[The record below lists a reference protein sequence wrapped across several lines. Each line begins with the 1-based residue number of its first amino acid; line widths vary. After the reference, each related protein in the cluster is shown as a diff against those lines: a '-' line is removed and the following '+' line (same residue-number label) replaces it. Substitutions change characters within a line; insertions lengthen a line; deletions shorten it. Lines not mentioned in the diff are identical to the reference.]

1 MASQKM
7 INSVLRASDILRNLS
22 DGPGRIS
29 DLSKILNLSK
39 GTLHRFLKS
48 LEFAGLVRQ
57 DPITRKYNLGPLV
70 LELASKPIISHQ
82 NLISCASEEMKYL
95 RDLTGETVVI
105 QIRVGPERICLEEL
119 QSTQDIKYSARK
131 GFVAPIYTGSAGK
144 VLLSQLRDDELH
156 ILLKNIRLIPIG
168 PNTIT
173 DKKLLLEEL
182 HKVRENEY
190 ATSFGER
197 IAGAGSIAVP
207 VNNYVCP
214 VALGVLGPDNRFSLK
229 VIMRFLQE
237 IKDAASRISSKLI
250 EARKYKSEYQGL
262 NYKK

>member
-1 MASQKM
+1 MPSQKM
-7 INSVLRASDILRNLS
+7 INSTLRAADILRNLS
-22 DGPGRIS
+22 DGIDRIS
-29 DLSKILNLSK
+29 DLSKALNLSK

-57 DPITRKYNLGPLV
+57 DPLTRRYNLGPLV

-82 NLISCASEEMKYL
+82 NLIFCASEDMKYL

-105 QIRVGPERICLEEL
+105 QIRLGRERICLEEL
-119 QSTQDIKYSARK
+119 QSTQHIKYTARK
-131 GFVAPIYTGSAGK
+131 GHVAPIYTGSAGK
-144 VLLSQLRDDELH
+144 VLLSELKDDDLH

-173 DKKLLLEEL
+173 DKKVLIEEL
-182 HKVRENEY
+182 KKVKEQEY
-190 ATSFGER
+190 AISFGER
-197 IAGAGSIAVP
+197 IAGAASIAVP
-207 VNNYVCP
+207 VKSYVCP

-237 IKDAASRISSKLI
+237 IKDAASRISRKLI
-250 EARKYKSEYQGL
+250 EGREYTSEHQPL
-262 NYKK
+262 D